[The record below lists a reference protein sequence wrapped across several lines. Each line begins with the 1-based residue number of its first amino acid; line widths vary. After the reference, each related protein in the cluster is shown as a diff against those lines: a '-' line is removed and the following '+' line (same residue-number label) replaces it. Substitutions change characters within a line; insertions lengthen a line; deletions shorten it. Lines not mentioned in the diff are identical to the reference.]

1 MKTTEP
7 PVIVKES
14 FSAPKE
20 KVWNALT
27 QVDEMRQWFF
37 PNIPEYQAQVGFETQ
52 FIVDTGER
60 SFPHIWKVLEITP
73 QQKMVQH
80 WHYEG
85 YTGRCT
91 VAFELEGMEERTQLT
106 VTATVLEDFPDNI
119 PEFKRESCLAGW
131 QYFIQEN
138 LKQYLEG

>member
-14 FSAPKE
+14 FNTPAE
-20 KVWNALT
+20 TVWNALT

-37 PNIPEYQAQVGFETQ
+37 PNIPEYKAQVGFETQ

-60 SFPHIWKVLEITP
+60 SFPHIWKVLEINP

-80 WHYEG
+80 WHYGG
-85 YTGRCT
+85 YAGRCT

-106 VTATVLEDFPDNI
+106 VTATVLEDFPDDI
-119 PEFKRESCLAGW
+119 PEFERESCFKGW
-131 QYFIQEN
+131 KYFIQEN